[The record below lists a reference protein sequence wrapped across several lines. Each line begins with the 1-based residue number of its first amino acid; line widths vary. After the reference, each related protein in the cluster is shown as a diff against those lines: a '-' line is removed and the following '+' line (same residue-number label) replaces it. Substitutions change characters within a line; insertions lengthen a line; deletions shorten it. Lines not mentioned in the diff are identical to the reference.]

1 MGNKNS
7 GGTTNKLGRGLMDP
21 GKVNGLSLLED
32 GQFAKVYKGHL
43 TATSNSSKQT
53 VAIKVPR
60 VPDSIR
66 KDKSK
71 KETHQKYSTYLHTL
85 VY

>member
-32 GQFAKVYKGHL
+32 GQFAKGKKYCFCFIIKIEVIGKVLLLSIQSVQGPPDCHVKQL
-43 TATSNSSKQT
+43 QADGSHQSSQG
-53 VAIKVPR
+53 P
-60 VPDSIR
+60 
-66 KDKSK
+66 
-71 KETHQKYSTYLHTL
+71 
-85 VY
+85 

>member
-7 GGTTNKLGRGLMDP
+7 SGTTNKLGRGLMDP
-21 GKVNGLSLLED
+21 AKVNGLSLLEE
-32 GQFAKVYKGHL
+32 GQFAKVYKGHM
-43 TATSNSSKQT
+43 TTSTNAKET

-71 KETHQKYSTYLHTL
+71 KYGENWHVTYF
-85 VY
+85 

>member
-7 GGTTNKLGRGLMDP
+7 SATNKLGRGLMDP
-21 GKVNGLSLLED
+21 AKVNGLSLLED
-32 GQFAKVYKGHL
+32 GQFAKVYKGHM
-43 TATSNSSKQT
+43 TTSTNSKLT

-71 KETHQKYSTYLHTL
+71 TYQTKRRRI
-85 VY
+85 